1 MHRTISPEIDRRWRA
16 SRKEEADGGGLTLP
30 PVSPKFHSECCM
42 CGDKGLPFELFRC
55 KSCLFRSQHR
65 YCSNLYPKAE
75 SYRQC
80 NWCLRDQKDDDNSS
94 HSSSSLLLPSPPHR
108 AAGSDGDEIIT
119 KEIKKNEK
127 EKLPRSISPLPHHP
141 QNLPIWS
148 NKKGGGSSP
157 KGVMR
162 KGPLMAAEKSPPL
175 KTAGAASLR
184 RSASDVGI
192 VKHVVVRN
200 KVRRRYKLL
209 EEVASR

>member
-1 MHRTISPEIDRRWRA
+1 MA
-16 SRKEEADGGGLTLP
+16 SRKEADGGGLALP

-94 HSSSSLLLPSPPHR
+94 HSSSSLLLSSPPHR

-119 KEIKKNEK
+119 KEIKNEK
-127 EKLPRSISPLPHHP
+127 EKLPRSFSPLPQHP
-141 QNLPIWS
+141 QNLLVWS

-162 KGPLMAAEKSPPL
+162 KDPFKVAAEKAPPL

-184 RSASDVGI
+184 RSTSDVGI